1 MLYGMCGAQSRVK
14 VVTLTVSAI
23 LPVKHMTTVAVP
35 STPGPSASG
44 KDVAEFATVLVIED
58 DEHIAHVLKFML
70 ERQQYRVTVAADG
83 RAACALIEGGKAPD
97 LVLMDV
103 MLPYVDGFEL
113 VRIARAQ
120 PGWQAV
126 PIVMLTAK
134 TMEQDIVRALDAG
147 ANDYVLKPFQPN
159 ELLARLR
166 RYLRAKA

>member
-1 MLYGMCGAQSRVK
+1 MCGAQNCWKLVK
-14 VVTLTVSAI
+14 LTVSAI
-23 LPVKHMTTVAVP
+23 HPVKHMTIAAAPVAP
-35 STPGPSASG
+35 ATPASTQAAADS
-44 KDVAEFATVLVIED
+44 ATVLVIED

-70 ERQQYRVTVAADG
+70 ERQRYRVTVAADG

-103 MLPYVDGFEL
+103 MLPFVDGFEL

-166 RYLRAKA
+166 RYLRVKA